1 MIIATRPIAAAA
13 GVLAVLAGTATAQQD
28 VFWANPFGGVWS
40 IPGNWSPAVVP
51 NNAGQNRFNASLALQ
66 QNPYQVIL
74 DIDVTIEN
82 FSLLWSGATLNLNS
96 RNFVVNGDMIIQR
109 GAVIGGN
116 DNSEFSA
123 DGEILIEDALLMS
136 AGTLTSNGSL
146 VFGGTDQIDI
156 CNTGVDHR
164 GAGTMSWNGSASMSL
179 DMGGSLSNG
188 SESTFI
194 IPPNSDKLATGDGTG
209 VITNDGL
216 LINGAEKRGGGLQTV
231 FTNVAFI
238 NNGTVSLDGGTLALF
253 TTNDLAPNQTLS
265 QGVWNVRNG
274 SSLDFGD
281 STFDKLAAEVNI
293 TGPNS
298 NFQAASQIREVLETG
313 RFSVRGGKNF
323 TALDT
328 FINRGEIEVG
338 PGSTFDTSKFGLG
351 NLDGPDLF
359 SGRFIVGGVLRTNA
373 QGIQR
378 IEADVVLD
386 GKQGEILDINGRDAL
401 GALSRIGP
409 TGSLSLRKGGIVS
422 IRQALVVENLLSIE
436 GSQEAAPDRV
446 VLPDGTVDINGQV
459 IFTETSTLEL
469 IFNGREIDFYGQ
481 VVARSALAQPGST
494 LSLIV
499 NPGVQLLLGDTFQ
512 LVDTTNFEGEFTN
525 FVGLDL
531 GTGVS
536 FEITQSGTGVRA
548 RVVPTLCDAD
558 LVPDGVLNFFDVAF
572 FVQAFQNQDP
582 LGDFNGDGIFDFFD
596 VSGFIVLFS
605 RGCD

>member
-1 MIIATRPIAAAA
+1 MLTVTRSFAAA
-13 GVLAVLAGTATAQQD
+13 GVLAVLAGTAVGQQD

-51 NNAGQNRFNASLALQ
+51 NNAGQNLFNATLALQ

-82 FSLLWSGATLNLNS
+82 FSLLWGGATLNLNS
-96 RNFVVNGDMIIQR
+96 RNFVVNGNMAILG
-109 GAVIGGN
+109 GAVIGGSN
-116 DNSEFSA
+116 NSEFSA
-123 DGEILIEDALLMS
+123 DGEILIEDAFLMS
-136 AGTLTSNGSL
+136 AGTLRSNGSL
-146 VFGGTDQIDI
+146 VFGGTSQIDV

-179 DMGGSLSNG
+179 DMGGSVTNG
-188 SESTFI
+188 PESTFV

-216 LINGAEKRGGGLQTV
+216 LINGDGSRGVGGQTL
-231 FTNVAFI
+231 FTNIAFV
-238 NNGTVSLDGGTLALF
+238 NNGTVSVDSGSLSLF
-253 TTNDLAPNQTLS
+253 TTNDLAPNQTLA
-265 QGVWNVRNG
+265 QGVWNIRNG

-281 STFDKLAAEVNI
+281 STFDTLAAEVNI
-293 TGPNS
+293 VGANS
-298 NFQAASQIREVLETG
+298 NFQAAAQIREVLETG

-323 TALDT
+323 VAQDT
-328 FINRGEIEVG
+328 FLNRGEIEVG

-351 NLDGPDLF
+351 NLDGQDLF
-359 SGRFIVGGVLRTNA
+359 SGRFIVGGTLRTSA
-373 QGIQR
+373 QSIQR

-401 GALSRIGP
+401 SSLNRIGQS
-409 TGSLSLRKGGIVS
+409 GSLSLRKGGIVT

-436 GSQEAAPDRV
+436 GSDEASPDRV

-459 IFTETSTLEL
+459 IFTPTSTLEL

-481 VVARSALAQPGST
+481 VVARSALAQPGSM

-499 NPGVQLLLGDTFQ
+499 NPGVQLLLGDSFQ
-512 LVDTTNFEGEFTN
+512 LVDTPNFSGEFTN
-525 FVGLDL
+525 LVGLDL
-531 GTGVS
+531 GTGLS
-536 FEITQSGTGVRA
+536 FDIIQTGSGVRA
-548 RVVPTLCDAD
+548 RVVPTLCAAD

-572 FVQAFQNQDP
+572 FVQAFQAQNP
-582 LGDFNGDGIFDFFD
+582 LADFNGDGTFDFFD
-596 VSGFIVLFS
+596 VSAFIVLFS
-605 RGCD
+605 RGCN

>member
-1 MIIATRPIAAAA
+1 MQTVTRSFAAA
-13 GVLAVLAGTATAQQD
+13 GVLAVLAGTTFGQQD

-51 NNAGQNRFNASLALQ
+51 NNAGQNLFNATLALQ

-82 FSLLWSGATLNLNS
+82 FSLLWGGATLNLNS
-96 RNFVVNGDMIIQR
+96 RNFVVHGDMTIFR
-109 GAVIGGN
+109 GAVIGGS

-123 DGEILIEDALLMS
+123 DGEILIEDAFLMS
-136 AGTLTSNGSL
+136 AGTLRSNGSL
-146 VFGGTDQIDI
+146 VFGGTSQIDI

-188 SESTFI
+188 SESTFV

-216 LINGAEKRGGGLQTV
+216 LINGDGSRGVGGQTL
-231 FTNVAFI
+231 FSNIAFV
-238 NNGTVSLDGGTLALF
+238 NNGTVSVDSGSLSLF
-253 TTNDLAPNQTLS
+253 TTNDLAPNQTLA
-265 QGVWNVRNG
+265 QGVWNIRNG
-274 SSLDFGD
+274 STLDFGD
-281 STFDKLAAEVNI
+281 STFDTLAAEVNI
-293 TGPNS
+293 SGANS
-298 NFQAASQIREVLETG
+298 NFQAAAQIREVLETG

-323 TALDT
+323 TATDM

-359 SGRFIVGGVLRTNA
+359 SGRFIVGGTLRTDA
-373 QGIQR
+373 QSIER
-378 IEADVVLD
+378 IEAAVVLD
-386 GKQGEILDINGRDAL
+386 GKQGEILDINGRDAIGSL
-401 GALSRIGP
+401 NRIGKA
-409 TGSLSLRKGGIVS
+409 GSLSLRKGGIVT
-422 IRQALVVENLLSIE
+422 IRQGLVVENLLSIE
-436 GSQEAAPDRV
+436 GSEEASPDRV

-459 IFTETSTLEL
+459 IFTGTSTLEL

-499 NPGVQLLLGDTFQ
+499 NPGVQLLLGDSFQ
-512 LVDTTNFEGEFTN
+512 LVDTPDFSGEFTN
-525 FVGLDL
+525 LVGLDL
-531 GTGVS
+531 GTGLS
-536 FEITQSGTGVRA
+536 FDIIQTGSGVRA
-548 RVVPTLCDAD
+548 RVVPTLCAAD

-572 FVQAFQNQDP
+572 FVQAFQAQNP
-582 LGDFNGDGIFDFFD
+582 IADFNGDGVFDFFD
-596 VSGFIVLFS
+596 VSAFIVLFS
-605 RGCD
+605 RGCN